1 MAKRS
6 KRYREVLAK
15 VDRTKKYN
23 FEEAVKLALETA
35 SAKFDETVEVAVKL
49 GVDPRHADQM
59 VRGSVVLPHGTG
71 RPVRVLVFAKG
82 DKAKEAIEAGA
93 DYVGDED
100 LIKKIQEEGW
110 LEFDKVIATPDIMSS
125 VGKLGKIL
133 GPRGLMPSTKTGTVT
148 FDVGRAVKEIKA
160 GKVDFK
166 VDRGAVVHVPVGKV
180 SFGEKKILEN
190 MAAFFEALLKA
201 KPSGAKGQ
209 YIRGI
214 AISTTMGP
222 GIKVDP
228 IDVRNLI
235 HKYSGD

>member
-71 RPVRVLVFAKG
+71 KPVRVLVFAKG
-82 DKAKEAIEAGA
+82 DKAKEALEAGA

-110 LEFDKVIATPDIMSS
+110 LEFDKVIATPDMMSS

-148 FDVGRAVKEIKA
+148 FDVGRAVKEVKA

-228 IDVRNLI
+228 NDVRNLI
-235 HKYSGD
+235 QKHSGD